1 MSAQNPAVE
10 ALGVA
15 VAARVPV
22 LLWGA
27 PGTGKTSAIRA
38 MAEAMDLP
46 CETVIASIREPSDF
60 AGLPIVVG
68 GEVRF
73 APPAWARRLA
83 EAGRGLLFLDELSTA
98 PPAVQAALL
107 RVVLE
112 RAVGDLTLPDEV
124 AVVAAANPPEQA
136 ADGWD
141 LSAPL
146 ANRLCHLAW
155 QTEPRAVA
163 DGLAGGWSAP
173 VVPVLPDGW
182 HAEEIL
188 SRGLVAAFL
197 HVRPGLACAPP
208 SNAAAAGRG
217 WPSPRTWEMAAR
229 LMAAAGAAGIGD
241 EARSALI
248 RGAIGD
254 GAGVEFLAWLVEM
267 DLPDPERVLADPAS
281 FRLPERGDRAYAA
294 LAAIAAAV
302 AADPTPAR
310 WTAGGRS
317 SAWPPTPR
325 RTWPRSRPG
334 CWPGAVLPTRTRP
347 PRSACSLPSCATP
360 DFCRRDPDCPSI
372 ASRAWRRRG
381 CGPRRS
387 SPTWPPGCSAP
398 R

>member
-1 MSAQNPAVE
+1 MSPHNPAVE

-38 MAEAMDLP
+38 MAQTMGLP

-68 GEVRF
+68 DGVRF

-83 EAGRGLLFLDELSTA
+83 EAGHGLLFLDELSTA

-112 RAVGDLTLPDEV
+112 RVVGDLTLPDAV

-155 QTEPRAVA
+155 QTDPRSVA
-163 DGLAGGWSAP
+163 DGLAGGWAPP

-182 HAEEIL
+182 QAEEIL

-197 HVRPGLACAPP
+197 HVRPALACAPP
-208 SNAAAAGRG
+208 SDAASAGRG

-229 LMAAAGAAGIGD
+229 LMAAAGASGTGD

-248 RGAIGD
+248 RGAVGD
-254 GAGVEFLAWLVEM
+254 G
-267 DLPDPERVLADPAS
+267 PAS
-281 FRLPERGDRAYAA
+281 SSSPGWWRWTCPIRSRCSPTRPRSGCPNGATG
-294 LAAIAAAV
+294 
-302 AADPTPAR
+302 PTP
-310 WTAGGRS
+310 
-317 SAWPPTPR
+317 P
-325 RTWPRSRPG
+325 WPRSQPR
-334 CWPGAVLPTRTRP
+334 WPRTRRRTAGRRLAG
-347 PRSACSLPSCATP
+347 PRPS
-360 DFCRRDPDCPSI
+360 RRR
-372 ASRAWRRRG
+372 RARRRRRG
-381 CGPRRS
+381 RARAGPLPPRRRGAARGN
-387 SPTWPPGCSAP
+387 PPVRP
-398 R
+398 RAARRGLDPGG

>member
-1 MSAQNPAVE
+1 MSDNPAAE

-38 MAEAMDLP
+38 MAQAVDLP

-68 GEVRF
+68 EVVRF

-146 ANRLCHLAW
+146 ANRLCHLSW
-155 QTEPRAVA
+155 QAHPRSVA
-163 DGLAGGWSAP
+163 DGLAGGWAAP
-173 VVPVLPDGW
+173 VIPLLPDGW
-182 HAEEIL
+182 QAEEIL
-188 SRGLVAAFL
+188 ARGLVAAFL
-197 HVRPGLACAPP
+197 HVRPALACAPP
-208 SNAAAAGRG
+208 SDAASAGHG
-217 WPSPRTWEMAAR
+217 WPSPRTWEMAGR
-229 LMAAAGAAGIGD
+229 LMAAAGAAGTSD

-248 RGAIGD
+248 RGAVGD
-254 GAGVEFLAWLVEM
+254 GAGVEFLAWLIEM
-267 DLPDPERVLADPAS
+267 DLPDPEQVLADPAS

-294 LAAIAAAV
+294 LASVAAAV
-302 AADPTPAR
+302 ASNPTPER
-310 WTAGGRS
+310 WTAGWQVLGQAADAALDMAAAAARVL
-317 SAWPPTPR
+317 AKC
-325 RTWPRSRPG
+325 RPDG
-334 CWPGAVLPTRTRP
+334 VALPEEVRVFAPVLRAAGLMPG
-347 PRSACSLPSCATP
+347 
-360 DFCRRDPDCPSI
+360 
-372 ASRAWRRRG
+372 G
-381 CGPRRS
+381 
-387 SPTWPPGCSAP
+387 
-398 R
+398 

>member
-1 MSAQNPAVE
+1 MAPPGSNPTVE

-38 MAEAMDLP
+38 MAQAMGLP

-83 EAGRGLLFLDELSTA
+83 EAGHGLLFLDELSTA

-112 RAVGDLTLPDEV
+112 RAVGDLTLPDAV

-146 ANRLCHLAW
+146 ANRLCHLDW
-155 QTEPRAVA
+155 QTDPRAVA
-163 DGLAGGWSAP
+163 DGLAGGWDAP
-173 VVPVLPDGW
+173 VVPALPTGW
-182 HAEEIL
+182 QAEEIG

-197 HVRPGLACAPP
+197 HVRPALACAPP
-208 SNAAAAGRG
+208 SDAASAGRG

-229 LMAAAGAAGIGD
+229 LMAAAGAAGFGGNGD
-241 EARSALI
+241 EARSALV
-248 RGAIGD
+248 RGAVGD
-254 GAGVEFLAWLVEM
+254 GAGVEFLAWMIEM
-267 DLPDPERVLADPAS
+267 DLPDPEEVLADPAS

-294 LAAIAAAV
+294 LAAVAAAV
-302 AADPTPAR
+302 AANPTPER
-310 WTAGGRS
+310 WTAGWQVLGLVAEAAPDVAAVAARVL
-317 SAWPPTPR
+317 AR
-325 RTWPRSRPG
+325 CRPE
-334 CWPGAVLPTRTRP
+334 GAALPAQIHLFAPVL
-347 PRSACSLPSCATP
+347 
-360 DFCRRDPDCPSI
+360 RD
-372 ASRAWRRRG
+372 AGLLQA
-381 CGPRRS
+381 
-387 SPTWPPGCSAP
+387 
-398 R
+398 

>member
-1 MSAQNPAVE
+1 MVAGVAHTGRVNSNPAVE

-38 MAEAMDLP
+38 MAEAMRLP

-68 GEVRF
+68 DGVRF
-73 APPAWARRLA
+73 APPMWARRLA
-83 EAGRGLLFLDELSTA
+83 DAGHGLLFLDELSTA

-112 RAVGDLTLPDEV
+112 RAVGDLTLPDQV

-146 ANRLCHLAW
+146 ANRLCHLTW
-155 QTEPRAVA
+155 QAEPRAVA
-163 DGLAGGWSAP
+163 DGLAGGFAAP
-173 VVPVLPDGW
+173 EIPLLPDGW
-182 HAEEIL
+182 QAEEIL

-197 HVRPGLACAPP
+197 HVRPALACAPP
-208 SNAAAAGRG
+208 SDAASAGRG

-229 LMAAAGAAGIGD
+229 LLAAAGTAQASQD
-241 EARSALI
+241 ARSALV
-248 RGAIGD
+248 RGAVGE
-254 GAGVEFLAWLVEM
+254 GAGIEFLSWLTEM
-267 DLPDPERVLADPAS
+267 DLPDPEAVLADPSS

-294 LAAIAAAV
+294 LASVAAAV
-302 AADPTPAR
+302 AANPTEDRWAAGWQVLGLVSDAVPDVAAVAAR
-310 WTAGGRS
+310 
-317 SAWPPTPR
+317 
-325 RTWPRSRPG
+325 
-334 CWPGAVLPTRTRP
+334 VLVKCRP
-347 PRSACSLPSCATP
+347 PGLTALPPEIKRFAP
-360 DFCRRDPDCPSI
+360 VLRD
-372 ASRAWRRRG
+372 AG
-381 CGPRRS
+381 LL
-387 SPTWPPGCSAP
+387 PP
-398 R
+398 

>member
-1 MSAQNPAVE
+1 MSVSPGPNPAAE

-38 MAEAMDLP
+38 MAAEMGLP

-60 AGLPIVVG
+60 AGLPVVVG
-68 GEVRF
+68 DAVRF
-73 APPAWARRLA
+73 APPLWATRLA
-83 EAGRGLLFLDELSTA
+83 DAGHGLLVLDELSTA

-112 RAVGDLTLPDEV
+112 RTVGDLTLPEEV

-155 QTEPRAVA
+155 ETSPRAVA
-163 DGLAGGWSAP
+163 DGLAAGWAP
-173 VVPVLPDGW
+173 PRVPVLADGW
-182 HAEEIL
+182 QAEEVL
-188 SRGLVAAFL
+188 ARGLVAAFL
-197 HVRPGLACAPP
+197 HARPALACAPP
-208 SNAAAAGRG
+208 SDAASAGRG

-229 LMAAAGAAGIGD
+229 LMSAAGAAGAD
-241 EARSALI
+241 EQARSALI
-248 RGAIGD
+248 RGAVGD
-254 GAGVEFLAWLVEM
+254 GAGTEFLAWLMEM
-267 DLPDPERVLADPAS
+267 DLPDPEEVLAEPSS

-302 AADPTPAR
+302 AAQPTPERWAAGWQVLGATADAAPDIAAVAAR
-310 WTAGGRS
+310 VLAKCRPDGAALPAEIRLFAPVLRDAG
-317 SAWPPTPR
+317 
-325 RTWPRSRPG
+325 
-334 CWPGAVLPTRTRP
+334 L
-347 PRSACSLPSCATP
+347 L
-360 DFCRRDPDCPSI
+360 
-372 ASRAWRRRG
+372 
-381 CGPRRS
+381 
-387 SPTWPPGCSAP
+387 AP
-398 R
+398 